1 MELRQLAY
9 FDAVVRHGSFT
20 KAAQRLH
27 VAQPAVSAQIRRLE
41 CELGTTLL
49 ERTTR
54 RVALTHAGEL
64 FLSRARQVLAQ
75 VDAARGDLAELSA
88 VLRGRVRIGATQVLG
103 SLDLPASLASFRRRY
118 PGVSLALHTGLVT
131 KLLGLLDAG
140 DVDLIIAPVHDD
152 LPAAYQARPL
162 VPESLV
168 LAIPPG
174 HPLAARRD
182 VALAAAGD
190 EPFVCLPADSRLRA
204 ILAGA
209 AAAEGFVPRV
219 EFETYSPASIR
230 DLVSAGLG
238 VALLARS
245 AAEGPGPVIGVC
257 ELARPPEHPPIGLI
271 RLRGRPPTPA
281 ARAFADHL
289 AQAAGT
295 AAGGRPPAP
304 DDRPGN
310 ALIRA

>member
-41 CELGTTLL
+41 SELGTTLL

-54 RVALTHAGEL
+54 RVALTHAGEVL
-64 FLSRARQVLAQ
+64 LAQARQALAQ
-75 VDAARGDLAELSA
+75 LDAAQGDLAELSA
-88 VLRGRVRIGATQVLG
+88 VLHSRVQIGATQVLG

-118 PGVSLALHTGLVT
+118 PGVSLALQTGLIA
-131 KLLGLLDAG
+131 KLLGMLDAG
-140 DVDLIIAPVHDD
+140 DVDLILGPVHDD

-168 LAIPPG
+168 LVTPPG
-174 HPLAARRD
+174 HPLAARGN
-182 VALAAAGD
+182 VPLAAAGD
-190 EPFVCLPADSRLRA
+190 EPFVCMPADSRLRA
-204 ILAGA
+204 ILADA
-209 AAAEGFVPRV
+209 AVAEGFVPRV

-245 AAEGPGPVIGVC
+245 AAEGPGPAIGVC
-257 ELARPPEHPPIGLI
+257 ELARAPEHPSIGLI
-271 RLRGRPPTPA
+271 RARGRPLTPA

-295 AAGGRPPAP
+295 PR
-304 DDRPGN
+304 
-310 ALIRA
+310 

>member
-41 CELGTTLL
+41 SELGTALL

-75 VDAARGDLAELSA
+75 LDAARGDLAELGA
-88 VLRGRVRIGATQVLG
+88 VRRGRVRIGATQVLG

-118 PGVSLALHTGLVT
+118 PGVSLALHTGLIA
-131 KLLGLLDAG
+131 KLLGMLDTG
-140 DVDLIIAPVHDD
+140 DVDLVLGPVHDD

-168 LAIPPG
+168 LVTPPG
-174 HPLAARRD
+174 HPLAERRD
-182 VALAAAGD
+182 VTLAAAGD

-204 ILAGA
+204 ILTDA
-209 AAAEGFVPRV
+209 AAAEDFVPRV

-245 AAEGPGPVIGVC
+245 AAAGPGPAIGVC
-257 ELARPPEHPPIGLI
+257 ELAEAPEHPSIGLI
-271 RLRGRPPTPA
+271 RTRGRPLTPA

-289 AQAAGT
+289 AQTAGTPGRRPAAG
-295 AAGGRPPAP
+295 RS
-304 DDRPGN
+304 
-310 ALIRA
+310 

>member
-41 CELGTTLL
+41 SELGTTLL

-75 VDAARGDLAELSA
+75 LDAARGDLAELSE
-88 VLRGRVRIGATQVLG
+88 VRRGRVRIGATQVLG
-103 SLDLPASLASFRRRY
+103 ALDLPATLASFRRRY
-118 PGVSLALHTGLVT
+118 PGVSLALHTGLIA
-131 KLLGLLDAG
+131 KLLGMLDAG
-140 DVDLIIAPVHDD
+140 DVDLILGPVHDD

-168 LAIPPG
+168 LVTPPG
-174 HPLAARRD
+174 HPLAARRN

-204 ILAGA
+204 ILTAA
-209 AAAEGFVPRV
+209 AAAEGFVPHV

-245 AAEGPGPVIGVC
+245 AAEGPGPAIGVC
-257 ELARPPEHPPIGLI
+257 ELARAPEHPSIGLI
-271 RLRGRPPTPA
+271 SVRGRPLTPA
-281 ARAFADHL
+281 ARAFAGHL
-289 AQAAGT
+289 AQTAGAAT
-295 AAGGRPPAP
+295 GGRPPR

>member
-41 CELGTTLL
+41 TELGTTLL

-64 FLSRARQVLAQ
+64 FLSRARQALAQ

-118 PGVSLALHTGLVT
+118 PGVSLALHTGLVA

-140 DVDLIIAPVHDD
+140 EVDLILAPVHDD

-168 LAIPPG
+168 LVTPPG
-174 HPLAARRD
+174 HPLAARGN
-182 VALAAAGD
+182 VPLAAAGD

-204 ILAGA
+204 ILADA
-209 AAAEGFVPRV
+209 AVAEGFVPRV

-245 AAEGPGPVIGVC
+245 AAAGPGPAIGVC
-257 ELARPPEHPPIGLI
+257 ELARAPEHPPIGLI
-271 RLRGRPPTPA
+271 HTRERPLTPA

-289 AQAAGT
+289 AGAAGP
-295 AAGGRPPAP
+295 APGGRPLAG
-304 DDRPGN
+304 DDN
-310 ALIRA
+310 

>member
-41 CELGTTLL
+41 TELGTTLL

-64 FLSRARQVLAQ
+64 FLSRARRVLDQ

-118 PGVSLALHTGLVT
+118 PGVSLALHTGLIA
-131 KLLGLLDAG
+131 KLLGMLDAG
-140 DVDLIIAPVHDD
+140 DVDLILGPVHDD
-152 LPAAYQARPL
+152 LPAAYQAHPL

-168 LAIPPG
+168 LVTPPG

-182 VALAAAGD
+182 VPLAAAGD
-190 EPFVCLPADSRLRA
+190 EPFVCLPADSRLHG
-204 ILAGA
+204 ILVEA
-209 AAAEGFVPRV
+209 AAAEGFVPRI
-219 EFETYSPASIR
+219 EFETYSPASMR
-230 DLVSAGLG
+230 ELVAAGLG
-238 VALLARS
+238 VALIAGS
-245 AAEGPGPVIGVC
+245 AAGAQGPPIAVC
-257 ELARPPEHPPIGLI
+257 QLQRAPWHPPIGLI
-271 RLRGRPPTPA
+271 RQRGRALTPA
-281 ARAFADHL
+281 AQAF
-289 AQAAGT
+289 QAHIARI
-295 AAGGRPPAP
+295 AAA
-304 DDRPGN
+304 
-310 ALIRA
+310 ALSQLRR

>member
-9 FDAVVRHGSFT
+9 FDAVVRYGSFT

-41 CELGTTLL
+41 SELGTTLL

-64 FLSRARQVLAQ
+64 FVARARQVLAQ
-75 VDAARGDLAELSA
+75 LDAARGDLAELSA

-103 SLDLPASLASFRRRY
+103 SLDLPASLASFRHRY
-118 PGVSLALHTGLVT
+118 PGVSLALRSGLIA

-140 DVDLIIAPVHDD
+140 EVDLILGPVHGD
-152 LPAAYQARPL
+152 LPAAYHARPL

-168 LAIPPG
+168 LVTPPG
-174 HPLAARRD
+174 HPLAAGRG
-182 VALAAAGD
+182 VALAAARD
-190 EPFVCLPADSRLRA
+190 EPFACLPADSRLHA
-204 ILAGA
+204 ILAAA
-209 AAAEGFVPRV
+209 AAAEGFVPRI
-219 EFETYSPASIR
+219 ELETYSPASIR

-245 AAEGPGPVIGVC
+245 AAEGPGPAIGVC

-271 RLRGRPPTPA
+271 RARGKALTPA

-289 AQAAGT
+289 ARAAVP
-295 AAGGRPPAP
+295 AGGARLPAG
-304 DDRPGN
+304 DN
-310 ALIRA
+310 

>member
-41 CELGTTLL
+41 SELGTTLL

-75 VDAARGDLAELSA
+75 LDAARGDLAELSA
-88 VLRGRVRIGATQVLG
+88 VRRGRVRIGATQVLG
-103 SLDLPASLASFRRRY
+103 SLDLPAAMASFRRRY
-118 PGVSLALHTGLVT
+118 PGVVLALHTGLVA
-131 KLLGLLDAG
+131 KLLGMLDAG
-140 DVDLIIAPVHDD
+140 DVDLILAPVHDD
-152 LPAAYQARPL
+152 LPAACQARPL

-168 LAIPPG
+168 LVTPPG
-174 HPLAARRD
+174 HPLATRRD
-182 VALAAAGD
+182 VALAAAAD
-190 EPFVCLPADSRLRA
+190 EPFVCLPADSGLRD
-204 ILAGA
+204 ILTGA

-245 AAEGPGPVIGVC
+245 AAEGQGPAIGVC
-257 ELARPPEHPPIGLI
+257 ELARAPQHPPIGLI
-271 RLRGRPPTPA
+271 RSRARPLTPA
-281 ARAFADHL
+281 ARAFASHL
-289 AQAAGT
+289 EQTAGT
-295 AAGGRPPAP
+295 PRRQAGAG
-304 DDRPGN
+304 PG
-310 ALIRA
+310 

>member
-41 CELGTTLL
+41 SELGTVLL

-54 RVALTHAGEL
+54 RVSLTHAGEL

-75 VDAARGDLAELSA
+75 LDAARGDLAELSA
-88 VLRGRVRIGATQVLG
+88 VRRGRVRIGATQVLG

-118 PGVSLALHTGLVT
+118 PGVSLALHTGLIA
-131 KLLGLLDAG
+131 KLLGMLGAG
-140 DVDLIIAPVHDD
+140 DVDLVLGPIHDD

-168 LAIPPG
+168 LVTPPG
-174 HPLAARRD
+174 HPLAARPD
-182 VALAAAGD
+182 VTLAAAGD

-204 ILAGA
+204 ILTGA

-245 AAEGPGPVIGVC
+245 AAGGPGPAIGVC
-257 ELARPPEHPPIGLI
+257 ELARAPEHPSIGLI
-271 RLRGRPPTPA
+271 RARGRPLTPA

-289 AQAAGT
+289 AQTAGT
-295 AAGGRPPAP
+295 ARQQAPAGPS
-304 DDRPGN
+304 
-310 ALIRA
+310 

>member
-41 CELGTTLL
+41 SELGTALL

-64 FLSRARQVLAQ
+64 FLARARQVLAQ
-75 VDAARGDLAELSA
+75 LDGARADLAELSA
-88 VLRGRVRIGATQVLG
+88 VRRGRVRVGATQVLG
-103 SLDLPASLASFRRRY
+103 SLDLPAALAQFRRRY
-118 PGVSLALHTGLVT
+118 PGVSLALRTGLIA

-140 DVDLIIAPVHDD
+140 EVDLIARPGTRRPARRLPRPPAGVREPGAGDPAGPPARRGPGRGARRRPGRAVR
-152 LPAAYQARPL
+152 LPAGRQP
-162 VPESLV
+162 
-168 LAIPPG
+168 
-174 HPLAARRD
+174 
-182 VALAAAGD
+182 AAGD
-190 EPFVCLPADSRLRA
+190 PRRRGRGRGLRA
-204 ILAGA
+204 AH
-209 AAAEGFVPRV
+209 RV
-219 EFETYSPASIR
+219 RDLQPGQHR

-245 AAEGPGPVIGVC
+245 AAEGPGPAIGIC
-257 ELARPPEHPPIGLI
+257 ELARAPEHPPIGLI
-271 RLRGRPPTPA
+271 HARGRPLTPA

-289 AQAAGT
+289 AGTGPAPGRRLPAGT
-295 AAGGRPPAP
+295 
-304 DDRPGN
+304 D
-310 ALIRA
+310 

>member
-27 VAQPAVSAQIRRLE
+27 VAQPAVSAQIKRLE
-41 CELGTTLL
+41 SELGTTLL

-64 FLSRARQVLAQ
+64 FLARTRRVLAQ
-75 VDAARGDLAELSA
+75 IDAARGDLAELSA
-88 VLRGRVRIGATQVLG
+88 VLRGQVRIGATQVLG
-103 SLDLPASLASFRRRY
+103 SLDLPACLASFRRSY
-118 PGVSLALHTGLVT
+118 PGVSLALRTGLIA

-140 DVDLIIAPVHDD
+140 EVDLVVGPVHDD
-152 LPAAYQARPL
+152 LPAAYHARSL
-162 VPESLV
+162 VPEGLV
-168 LAIPPG
+168 LVTPPG
-174 HPLAARRD
+174 HRLAAGRD

-190 EPFVCLPADSRLRA
+190 EPFVCLPADSRLHA
-204 ILAGA
+204 ILSAA
-209 AAAEGFVPRV
+209 AAAEGFVPRI

-245 AAEGPGPVIGVC
+245 AAEGLGPAIGVC
-257 ELARPPEHPPIGLI
+257 ELARAPEHPSIGLI
-271 RLRGRPPTPA
+271 RARGRPLTPA

-289 AQAAGT
+289 ARIAGPAAD
-295 AAGGRPPAP
+295 GRPPAA
-304 DDRPGN
+304 DG
-310 ALIRA
+310 

>member
-41 CELGTTLL
+41 SELGTTLL

-88 VLRGRVRIGATQVLG
+88 VRRGRVRIGATQVLG
-103 SLDLPASLASFRRRY
+103 SLDLPACLASFRRRY
-118 PGVSLALHTGLVT
+118 PGVSLALHSGLIA
-131 KLLGLLDAG
+131 KLLGMLDAG
-140 DVDLIIAPVHDD
+140 VVDLILGPVHDD
-152 LPAAYQARPL
+152 LPAAYRARPL
-162 VPESLV
+162 VPEGLV
-168 LAIPPG
+168 LATPPG
-174 HPLAARRD
+174 HPLAAGRD
-182 VALAAAGD
+182 VPLAAAGD

-204 ILAGA
+204 ILTGA
-209 AAAEGFVPRV
+209 AEAEGFVPRI
-219 EFETYSPASIR
+219 EFETYGPASIR

-245 AAEGPGPVIGVC
+245 AAEAPGPAIGVC
-257 ELARPPEHPPIGLI
+257 ELARPPEHPSIGLI
-271 RLRGRPPTPA
+271 RARGRPLTPA

-289 AQAAGT
+289 ARTAGR
-295 AAGGRPPAP
+295 AAGGRPPGGG
-304 DDRPGN
+304 D
-310 ALIRA
+310 

>member
-41 CELGTTLL
+41 SELGTTLL

-64 FLSRARQVLAQ
+64 FLARARQVLVQ
-75 VDAARGDLAELSA
+75 IDAARGDLAELSA
-88 VLRGRVRIGATQVLG
+88 VRRGRVRIGATQVLG

-118 PGVSLALHTGLVT
+118 PGVSLALHTGLIA

-140 DVDLIIAPVHDD
+140 DVDLILGPVHDD
-152 LPAAYQARPL
+152 LPAAYHARPL

-168 LAIPPG
+168 LVTPPG
-174 HPLAARRD
+174 HPLAAGTD

-204 ILAGA
+204 ILTGA
-209 AAAEGFVPRV
+209 AAAEGFVPRI

-245 AAEGPGPVIGVC
+245 AAEGPGPAIGVC
-257 ELARPPEHPPIGLI
+257 ELARAPEHPSIGLI
-271 RLRGRPPTPA
+271 CARARPLTPA

-289 AQAAGT
+289 ARTAGPAA
-295 AAGGRPPAP
+295 AVGRRTSG
-304 DDRPGN
+304 DD
-310 ALIRA
+310 

>member
-41 CELGTTLL
+41 SELGTTLL

-64 FLSRARQVLAQ
+64 FLARTRRVLAQ
-75 VDAARGDLAELSA
+75 LDAARGDLAELSA
-88 VLRGRVRIGATQVLG
+88 VLRGQVRIGATQVLG
-103 SLDLPASLASFRRRY
+103 SLDLPACLASFRRSY
-118 PGVSLALHTGLVT
+118 PGVSLALRTGLIA

-140 DVDLIIAPVHDD
+140 EVDLIVGPVHDD
-152 LPAAYQARPL
+152 LPAAYHARPL

-168 LAIPPG
+168 LVTPPG
-174 HPLAARRD
+174 HPLAAGRD

-204 ILAGA
+204 ILAAA
-209 AAAEGFVPRV
+209 AAAEGFVPRI

-238 VALLARS
+238 MALLARS
-245 AAEGPGPVIGVC
+245 AAEGPGPAIGVC
-257 ELARPPEHPPIGLI
+257 ELARAPEHPPIGLI
-271 RLRGRPPTPA
+271 RARGRPLTPA

-289 AQAAGT
+289 ARTAGPAADRRQP
-295 AAGGRPPAP
+295 AAA
-304 DDRPGN
+304 D
-310 ALIRA
+310 

>member
-20 KAAQRLH
+20 RASQRLH

-41 CELGTTLL
+41 SELGTTLL

-54 RVALTHAGEL
+54 RVALTHAGEV
-64 FLSRARQVLAQ
+64 FLARARQALAQ
-75 VDAARGDLAELSA
+75 LDAARGDLAELGS
-88 VLRGRVRIGATQVLG
+88 VRRGRVRIGATQVLG

-118 PGVSLALHTGLVT
+118 PGVSLALHTGLVA
-131 KLLGLLDAG
+131 KLLGMLDAG

-152 LPAAYQARPL
+152 LPAAYRARTL

-168 LAIPPG
+168 LVTPPG
-174 HPLAARRD
+174 HPLAAGRD
-182 VALAAAGD
+182 VALTAVAG

-204 ILAGA
+204 ILSGA

-245 AAEGPGPVIGVC
+245 AAAGPGPAIGVC
-257 ELARPPEHPPIGLI
+257 ELARAPEHPSIGLI
-271 RLRGRPPTPA
+271 HTRKRPLTPA

-289 AQAAGT
+289 AAAAGRRR
-295 AAGGRPPAP
+295 APAN
-304 DDRPGN
+304 RG
-310 ALIRA
+310 

>member
-41 CELGTTLL
+41 SELGTTLL
-49 ERTTR
+49 ARTTR
-54 RVALTHAGEL
+54 RVALTYAGEL
-64 FLSRARQVLAQ
+64 FLARARQVLAQ

-103 SLDLPASLASFRRRY
+103 SLDLPSALASFRRRY
-118 PGVSLALHTGLVT
+118 PGISLALHTGLIA
-131 KLLGLLDAG
+131 KLLGMLDAG
-140 DVDLIIAPVHDD
+140 DVDLILGPIHDD
-152 LPAAYQARPL
+152 LPAAYHAHPL

-168 LAIPPG
+168 LVTPPG
-174 HPLAARRD
+174 HPLATGHGMT
-182 VALAAAGD
+182 LAAAGD
-190 EPFVCLPADSRLRA
+190 EPFVCLSAQSRLRE
-204 ILAGA
+204 ILTGA
-209 AAAEGFVPRV
+209 AAAEGFTPRV

-245 AAEGPGPVIGVC
+245 AAEGPGPAIGVC
-257 ELARPPEHPPIGLI
+257 ELARPPEHPSIGLI
-271 RLRGRPPTPA
+271 RVRGQSLTPA

-289 AQAAGT
+289 AQAPG
-295 AAGGRPPAP
+295 P
-304 DDRPGN
+304 DY
-310 ALIRA
+310 

>member
-9 FDAVVRHGSFT
+9 FDAVVRYGSFT

-27 VAQPAVSAQIRRLE
+27 VAQPAVSAQIKRLE
-41 CELGTTLL
+41 SELGTTLL

-64 FLSRARQVLAQ
+64 FVARARQVLAQ
-75 VDAARGDLAELSA
+75 LDAARGDLAELSA

-103 SLDLPASLASFRRRY
+103 SLDLPASLASFRHRY
-118 PGVSLALHTGLVT
+118 PGVSLALRSGLIA

-140 DVDLIIAPVHDD
+140 EVDLILGPVHDD
-152 LPAAYQARPL
+152 LPAAYHARPL

-168 LAIPPG
+168 LVTPPG
-174 HPLAARRD
+174 HPLAADRG
-182 VALAAAGD
+182 VALAAARD
-190 EPFVCLPADSRLRA
+190 EPFACLPAESRLHA
-204 ILAGA
+204 ILAAA
-209 AAAEGFVPRV
+209 AAAEGFVPSI

-245 AAEGPGPVIGVC
+245 AAEGPGPAIGVC

-271 RLRGRPPTPA
+271 RARGRALTPA

-289 AQAAGT
+289 ARAAVPAAG
-295 AAGGRPPAP
+295 ARLPAG
-304 DDRPGN
+304 DN
-310 ALIRA
+310 